1 MRETIRITN
10 GNDLIKLIIVSI
22 ILKNILLGYIPS
34 DLVISNIIAIIN
46 PIIVEIITVKN
57 NTSIV
62 IPNAGKI
69 IF

>member
-10 GNDLIKLIIVSI
+10 GNDLIKLIKVSI
-22 ILKNILLGYIPS
+22 ILKNILFGYIPS
-34 DLVISNIIAIIN
+34 GLVMSNIIAIIN

>member
-22 ILKNILLGYIPS
+22 ILKNILFGYIPS
-34 DLVISNIIAIIN
+34 DLVMSNIIAIIN

>member
-34 DLVISNIIAIIN
+34 DLVMSNIIAIIN